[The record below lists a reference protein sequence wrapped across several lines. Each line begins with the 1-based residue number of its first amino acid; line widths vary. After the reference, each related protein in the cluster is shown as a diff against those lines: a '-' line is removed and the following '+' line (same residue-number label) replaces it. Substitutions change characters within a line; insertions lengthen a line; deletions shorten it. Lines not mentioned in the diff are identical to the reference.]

1 MLFPL
6 SLAIACSDL
15 PPIESKQGCECLEAF
30 KSHPGWLLSH
40 PTGVLLAGALG
51 SSFPEHIRGRRSAA
65 HSGGTGH
72 QDTHAAHNFS
82 LSVCLTG
89 ARPTGRTEKT
99 NRSSFHV
106 VGMHMHAGFFLFLLA
121 QPIPSRSRTLA
132 VDASISAAVCAAS
145 FSSPSLKL
153 KRLFFFLE

>member
-1 MLFPL
+1 MGARLAKRRCITRKRSRQMLFPL

-15 PPIESKQGCECLEAF
+15 PPIEIESKQGCECLEAF

-65 HSGGTGH
+65 QRSGVTGH
-72 QDTHAAHNFS
+72 QDTHAAQNFS

-89 ARPTGRTEKT
+89 ARPPDRPDRKNEQELVSCRGHTACICMQVF
-99 NRSSFHV
+99 SFPF
-106 VGMHMHAGFFLFLLA
+106 G
-121 QPIPSRSRTLA
+121 
-132 VDASISAAVCAAS
+132 AAY
-145 FSSPSLKL
+145 P
-153 KRLFFFLE
+153 

>member
-15 PPIESKQGCECLEAF
+15 PPIEIESKQAVNAWRPSKATLVGFYHTPQA
-30 KSHPGWLLSH
+30 
-40 PTGVLLAGALG
+40 TGVLLPGALG

-72 QDTHAAHNFS
+72 QDTHAAQNFS

-89 ARPTGRTEKT
+89 ARPPDRPDRKNEQELVSCRGHTACICMQVF
-99 NRSSFHV
+99 SFPF
-106 VGMHMHAGFFLFLLA
+106 G
-121 QPIPSRSRTLA
+121 
-132 VDASISAAVCAAS
+132 AAY
-145 FSSPSLKL
+145 P
-153 KRLFFFLE
+153 

>member
-65 HSGGTGH
+65 HSGGTVH

-89 ARPTGRTEKT
+89 ARPPDRPDRKKRTGARFM
-99 NRSSFHV
+99 SWACIC
-106 VGMHMHAGFFLFLLA
+106 MQGFFF
-121 QPIPSRSRTLA
+121 
-132 VDASISAAVCAAS
+132 S
-145 FSSPSLKL
+145 FWRNLSLVGLGLSPSMHRYQLQCVRRRFPAL
-153 KRLFFFLE
+153 L